1 MKVGKHTAF
10 MIDFVSDFADGKIS
24 RDHFELDYS
33 GYVIEHFPMMEREN
47 VLLAR
52 KFAST
57 IDDTVEYAQANDISD
72 DDFRIAVNN
81 AEYYEFPEPP
91 NLLKK
96 SHSIFCIEPLC

>member
-57 IDDTVEYAQANDISD
+57 IDDTVEYAQA
-72 DDFRIAVNN
+72 
-81 AEYYEFPEPP
+81 EYYEFPEPP

-96 SHSIFCIEPLC
+96 SHSIFYIEPLC